1 LTSLHTRSI
10 ANRLGL
16 MFGLAATVV
25 LTLLAVA
32 IFLFQAHELQ
42 RSKRAE
48 LHARMNIIERLGHR
62 ATDAEDWAQFKRKLS
77 DITPDDGSLYF
88 LADSQDTRYRTGN
101 DFLAEADFR
110 SGQDGFG
117 EAELDNGQRYMT
129 YTHVMPPE
137 GERPEVRLIVAA
149 GLRDLNAAE
158 WLFAG
163 AVLVLSVGA
172 IVAVSAMGWHI
183 ARSGLAPVDRLSDHA
198 RKLGARDLARR
209 LPTDQLPEEL
219 VGLVGSLNDALARLE
234 QAYLQLSAFNAD
246 VAHELRTPLGNL
258 IGETQVALSRARSSD
273 ELLDVLESNL
283 EELDRLRNIVNS
295 MLFLARADRGE
306 TAQDLVEVSLRE
318 ESQRTVDFMEMLL
331 EDAETQVEILGDAR
345 VCVERS
351 LFTQALTNL
360 LDNAVR
366 HGEHGGTVY
375 VRIDDGATTA
385 SVTVD
390 SPGGPLTEHTL
401 KHIFDRFYRAD
412 PARSNSTNSHGLGLA
427 IVRAITQLHG
437 GSVFVSSAAGRVL
450 IGFQLPKGITP
461 APPRTGAPHEVVV
474 GTATVSSNVPSPVV

>member
-1 LTSLHTRSI
+1 MTPLHTRSI
-10 ANRLGL
+10 AKRLGL

-25 LTLLAVA
+25 LSLLAVA

-42 RSKRAE
+42 RHKRAE
-48 LHARMNIIERLGHR
+48 LHARMTIIERLSHR
-62 ATDAEDWAQFKRKLS
+62 ATDAEDWGQFRQKLS
-77 DITPDDGSLYF
+77 DFTPDDGSLYF
-88 LADSQDTRYRTGN
+88 LSDSQDSRYRAGN
-101 DFLAEADFR
+101 DFLADATFHN
-110 SGQDGFG
+110 GQDGYG
-117 EAELDNGQRYMT
+117 EAVLSNGQRYMT

-137 GERPEVRLIVAA
+137 GERPVVRLIVAA
-149 GLRDLNAAE
+149 GLRELNAAE

-163 AVLVLSVGA
+163 GVLVLSVGA
-172 IVAVSAMGWHI
+172 IGAVSALGWHI
-183 ARSGLAPVDRLSDHA
+183 ARRGLAPVDRLSVHA
-198 RKLGARDLARR
+198 RKLNARDLARR

-219 VGLVGSLNDALARLE
+219 EGLVSSLNDALSRLE

-258 IGETQVALSRARSSD
+258 IGETQVALSRARSAD
-273 ELLDVLESNL
+273 DLQGVLESNL

-331 EDAETQVEILGDAR
+331 EDADTQVEILGDAR

-375 VRIDDGATTA
+375 VRIDDGAATA

-450 IGFQLPKGITP
+450 IGFQLPKGTP
-461 APPRTGAPHEVVV
+461 APRVPVHHEEVA
-474 GTATVSSNVPSPVV
+474 GTATASSSLPSPAV